1 MGGGYATDDFNSIT
15 GHARY
20 NASELRPAFP
30 LLALVLYA
38 PASLGQDARIALF
51 AKQLKTA
58 SDPRVRVQTA
68 LLLGST
74 GKAEAVDPLCGAMK
88 DSEAIVRSAAA
99 NALGDLGL
107 GGATACLKAAL
118 SDSDSTVVSAVKKAI
133 EKLSSA
139 VAPGSLYF
147 SVDEVKS
154 DVGDD
159 ASKLAAQ
166 LLRQKLTTMGG
177 AIAPAG
183 ETKAQASSLVKSKK
197 LRAFLLQ
204 PKVNSDGPG
213 LKFEILVMTYPD
225 QALQGSFNVKAK
237 GGKPDKL
244 LKLMVP
250 RVIDDAADELKL
262 KEP

>member
-1 MGGGYATDDFNSIT
+1 M
-15 GHARY
+15 
-20 NASELRPAFP
+20 RPAFP
-30 LLALVLYA
+30 LLALVIYA
-38 PASLGQDARIALF
+38 PAAFGQDAKVTYF

-74 GKAEAVDPLCGAMK
+74 GKPDAVDALCDIGMK
-88 DSEAIVRSAAA
+88 DSEAIVRSASA

-107 GGATACLKAAL
+107 GGQACLKAAT
-118 SDSDSTVVSAVKKAI
+118 SDPDSSVASAAKKAL
-133 EKLSSA
+133 EKLASA

-177 AIAPAG
+177 TIAPQG
-183 ETKAQASSLVKSKK
+183 ESKAAATALVKSKK

-204 PKVNSDGPG
+204 PKVNADGSG

-225 QALQGSFNVKAK
+225 QALQGSFNVKGK
-237 GGKPDKL
+237 GGKPEKL
-244 LKLMVP
+244 LKAMVP
-250 RVIDDAADELKL
+250 RVIDDAADELRW